1 MQCPATD
8 RREVGNAKT
17 TPQGSG
23 WQRGAPSAACPPRP
37 APPGALA
44 EGPALVTSP
53 TGPSAPAAHYTSAT
67 SVTWRS
73 PGEMQGAGLRP
84 LECPC
89 PRFPPVRPFPVSPVE
104 INGEMWLCPF
114 ECGFGPREPGPR
126 SWLRLSPG
134 VMRWAPEH
142 KSPGEKGHGLSPDA
156 TPLFGAVRP
165 RRLLQGSQGPRSRP
179 GVCFYTNCLCLLVAR
194 GRSSGV

>member
-1 MQCPATD
+1 
-8 RREVGNAKT
+8 
-17 TPQGSG
+17 
-23 WQRGAPSAACPPRP
+23 
-37 APPGALA
+37 
-44 EGPALVTSP
+44 
-53 TGPSAPAAHYTSAT
+53 
-67 SVTWRS
+67 
-73 PGEMQGAGLRP
+73 MQGAGLRP

-89 PRFPPVRPFPVSPVE
+89 PRFPPVRPFPVRPVE

-142 KSPGEKGHGLSPDA
+142 KSPGEKGHRLSPDA
-156 TPLFGAVRP
+156 APLFGAVRP

-194 GRSSGV
+194 GRSSVV